1 MHSPTVYFPLVV
13 PEALMVEPTETESLD
28 ELERYAQIL
37 ERIWDED
44 PDVVTHAPHTTPVAR
59 LDEALAAKK
68 QALNW
73 NQLDRID
80 ADADGEP

>member
-1 MHSPTVYFPLVV
+1 MI
-13 PEALMVEPTETESLD
+13 EPTETESLE

-37 ERIWDED
+37 ERISIED
-44 PDVVTHAPHTTPVAR
+44 PDVVTHAPHTTPVGR
-59 LDEALAAKK
+59 LDEAMAAKK

-80 ADADGEP
+80 QDDEA